1 MLEQCCNHSKQC
13 RNNAVMLCC
22 AKNRCCELCNITL
35 KVMLRDDSQHKC
47 DPYYICVLP
56 RITFETGFYIWHQFL
71 IKFGTLITFATNS
84 LLHFAPIITFG
95 TSTGL
100 QSFFPLFN
108 ELFVMLINISMS
120 QSQFFSC
127 LFQVIEVKLLSFF
140 VFNRVLFFL
149 SV

>member
-1 MLEQCCNHSKQC
+1 MLRETICNDDFQSNRALQCWNNVATI

-56 RITFETGFYIWHQFL
+56 RITFVTGFYIWHQFL
-71 IKFGTLITFATNS
+71 IKVGTLITLATNS

-100 QSFFPLFN
+100 QSFFPLFD
-108 ELFVMLINISMS
+108 ELFVMLISISTS
-120 QSQFFSC
+120 
-127 LFQVIEVKLLSFF
+127 
-140 VFNRVLFFL
+140 
-149 SV
+149 